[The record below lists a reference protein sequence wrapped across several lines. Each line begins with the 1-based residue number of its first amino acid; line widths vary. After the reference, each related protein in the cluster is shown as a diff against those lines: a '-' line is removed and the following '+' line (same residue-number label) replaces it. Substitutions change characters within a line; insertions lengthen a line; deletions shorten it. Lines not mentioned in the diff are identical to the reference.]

1 MFSSGAPAGGVVAGG
16 VIYPERGA
24 IGPRVPVV
32 GVVAVGVRC
41 LGWGT
46 GAGLVLAEG
55 RGPLGTW
62 LDTGAGAVF

>member
-1 MFSSGAPAGGVVAGG
+1 MFSSGAPDGGVVAGG

-24 IGPRVPVV
+24 IGPTVPTA
-32 GVVAVGVRC
+32 GVVTGEGGC

-46 GAGLVLAEG
+46 GEGRVWAEG